1 MGRGYGN
8 DARFLICNIRT
19 GCSKRMPVEFQYKEA
34 SIISKPRSVREAHTK
49 LQAFYLDPISDIA
62 AALGVQLNNAKAWTP
77 TSANRYTRKGER
89 DAIIFPEVFEMLSS
103 RWQMGDP
110 IITNRES
117 EWSLVQPVIND
128 TPEPVEEMVRYSTRK
143 TENFLESESST
154 QTSQAWSIP
163 QISRH

>member
-34 SIISKPRSVREAHTK
+34 SIYFKTPIGAMISRTK

-62 AALGVQLNNAKAWTP
+62 AALGVQLNNAKAWKP

-89 DAIIFPEVFEMLSS
+89 DAIIFPLK
-103 RWQMGDP
+103 
-110 IITNRES
+110 
-117 EWSLVQPVIND
+117 SLRCYRVVGRFRA
-128 TPEPVEEMVRYSTRK
+128 VKVL
-143 TENFLESESST
+143 F
-154 QTSQAWSIP
+154 
-163 QISRH
+163 